1 MNIKQLNKNFNTQ
14 QKCLKYL
21 EKMRWG
27 KTVKCPFCHSKNTS
41 RIKSDAGRHH
51 CNDCK
56 RHFSVLIGTIFQGT
70 RLELPI
76 WFQIIAL
83 MLNAKKGI
91 ASKQLMRDTGISYKT
106 AWYVSM
112 RVRCAMVQENE
123 EMQNIVEMD
132 EAYIGGKPRKTNE
145 KQNANE
151 PNLFKIT
158 NKRGRGTKKVPIV
171 GIVERNGNV
180 VLKVIEKLTSKNLM
194 AMLKENVRTEST
206 ILITDNYKGYK
217 KFDQIIEHLV
227 IDHSKEFSRGVVHT
241 NTIEGFWAIV
251 KNSIRGQYIAI
262 SKKYLPF
269 YLVQAQYV
277 YNHRNY
283 AGNLFEHFIKDAVS
297 DEKQMLYYK
306 PIKDVKKIVY
316 KPKSK

>member
-1 MNIKQLNKNFNTQ
+1 
-14 QKCLKYL
+14 
-21 EKMRWG
+21 
-27 KTVKCPFCHSKNTS
+27 
-41 RIKSDAGRHH
+41 
-51 CNDCK
+51 
-56 RHFSVLIGTIFQGT
+56 
-70 RLELPI
+70 
-76 WFQIIAL
+76 

-227 IDHSKEFSRGVVHT
+227 IDHSKEFSRGDRKSVV
-241 NTIEGFWAIV
+241 
-251 KNSIRGQYIAI
+251 
-262 SKKYLPF
+262 
-269 YLVQAQYV
+269 
-277 YNHRNY
+277 
-283 AGNLFEHFIKDAVS
+283 
-297 DEKQMLYYK
+297 
-306 PIKDVKKIVY
+306 
-316 KPKSK
+316 